1 MKKKI
6 YWIQKFWTFWRFEVF
21 EVFFNQE
28 SFFYEKW
35 FFWDPLGP
43 PLDLLGPPE
52 WNKRSPED
60 LRNSQKKIQS
70 PNLNL
75 KIFKVPL
82 LFQLHPPR
90 NVTKFGITERKRN
103 PYPKSESWKI
113 FSEIG
118 RPSLFDPYPTLTL
131 TLNTKLCL
139 SLLKD
144 SITLTYKLTNLN

>member
-1 MKKKI
+1 MLGKNKKKL
-6 YWIQKFWTFWRFEVF
+6 KFY
-21 EVFFNQE
+21 FF
-28 SFFYEKW
+28 SFY
-35 FFWDPLGP
+35 FWDPLGP

-52 WNKRSPED
+52 WNKLSPED
-60 LRNSQKKIQS
+60 LRDSLKKIQS

-90 NVTKFGITERKRN
+90 NVTKFRITERKRN
-103 PYPKSESWKI
+103 PYPKSNSWKI

-118 RPSLFDPYPTLTL
+118 RPSLLTLSLTLTL

-144 SITLTYKLTNLN
+144 SITLTYKLINLY

>member
-1 MKKKI
+1 MKIKKLLNSKVLNFLTFLKFLKFLKFLNFSKKNVMKNKKKL
-6 YWIQKFWTFWRFEVF
+6 
-21 EVFFNQE
+21 
-28 SFFYEKW
+28 W
-35 FFWDPLGP
+35 FSLFIFWDPLGP

-60 LRNSQKKIQS
+60 LRDSQEKIQS

-90 NVTKFGITERKRN
+90 NVTKFRITERKRN
-103 PYPKSESWKI
+103 PYPKSKSWKI

-139 SLLKD
+139 SLL
-144 SITLTYKLTNLN
+144 